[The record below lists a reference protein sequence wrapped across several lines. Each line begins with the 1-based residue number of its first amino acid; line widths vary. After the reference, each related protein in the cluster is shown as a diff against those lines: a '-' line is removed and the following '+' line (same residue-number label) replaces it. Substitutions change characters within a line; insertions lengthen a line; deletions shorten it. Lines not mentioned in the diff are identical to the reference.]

1 MGRACF
7 LSPRQRLSSA
17 LYLSLSGEY
26 WVDPNEGDI
35 KDAIVVH
42 CDMEHKATCVLP
54 QPSMTDEFNWVGRSS
69 GLVWLGEDIK
79 PNFEVCVGDGSYVI

>member
-1 MGRACF
+1 M
-7 LSPRQRLSSA
+7 SPFSP
-17 LYLSLSGEY
+17 GEY

-54 QPSMTDEFNWVGRSS
+54 QPSMTEEFNWVGRSS
-69 GLVWLGEDIK
+69 GMVWLGEEIK
-79 PNFEVCVGDGSYVI
+79 PDFEVCIADASNVISRGIVINECVRVG